1 MGISS
6 AINNA
11 VNGLKTNQQ
20 QSALVA
26 QNIANASTP
35 GYTTKTLSVQNY
47 QTPDGI
53 AGLLGVVQRLVNQEV
68 QNQFNSS
75 TSQTNYLSTQN
86 TYATSIDQLFG
97 TPGSTNTLQGA
108 LGAFQTAL
116 STLQASPSNQSAQ
129 QGAVSA
135 AQTVAQAF
143 NQVSSSI
150 QQLRSQADAQISDA
164 VGQVNTLTKTISDL
178 NNQIVSGQAAGND
191 ITNLQ
196 DQRDLAVTQ
205 LSQYVDVNTRT
216 DLTGA
221 MNVFTSAG
229 MQLVGASATQLSFS
243 PSGVLSASANGAVIT
258 TGTGANSID
267 VIATGQI
274 RSGSLAALV
283 NQRDTVLPKAQNQLD
298 DLAAT
303 IASSFSD
310 TTTKGT
316 TVTSGSQSGQSV
328 DLTGLQYGNPVNLTY
343 VDSTGA
349 TKKLMLVPVNGAG
362 NLPVPKTLSND
373 PTVNVVGFDASSGNI
388 ATNAAN
394 ALQTALG
401 ASFTVTNPSGNTLQ
415 VLNSGSGSAS
425 VTALSA
431 TVTQTQV
438 QAGTATLPLFTY
450 GSTGTPYTGA
460 YTGGK
465 AQKTGFSSVIS
476 INPAVLATPAL
487 MTQMSTSTQAG
498 DPTRPTAMLTNFT
511 NAQGTFGPETG
522 IVGGNGTFQATITGF
537 ANQITSYWGA
547 QSQNATSAL
556 NTQQVI
562 QNNLQSQV
570 TSTSSVNMD
579 TQLSQLV
586 QIQAAYQAN
595 ARVMTVA
602 QSMLTTLMQ
611 IQV

>member
-11 VNGLKTNQQ
+11 VNGLKVNQQ

-35 GYTTKTLSVQNY
+35 GYTTKTVSVQNY

-53 AGLLGVVQRLVNQEV
+53 AGLMGVVQRLVNQEI
-68 QNQFNSS
+68 QNQFNQS
-75 TSQTNYLSTQN
+75 TSQTNYMSTQN

-108 LGAFQTAL
+108 IGAFQTAL

-135 AQTVAQAF
+135 AQTVAQAL
-143 NQVSSSI
+143 NQVSSTV

-178 NNQIVSGQAAGND
+178 NVKIVSGQASGND
-191 ITNLQ
+191 VTNLE

-221 MNVFTSAG
+221 MNVFTTAG
-229 MQLVGASATQLSFS
+229 MQLVGAAATQLNFS
-243 PSGVLSASANGAVIT
+243 PSGVLSATATGGVIT
-258 TGTGANSID
+258 TGTGANTTD
-267 VIATGQI
+267 VIASGQV

-283 NQRDTVLPKAQNQLD
+283 KQRDTVLPQAQNQLD

-303 IASSFSD
+303 IASAFSD

-349 TKKLMLVPVNGAG
+349 TKKLMLVPVNGSG
-362 NLPVPKTLSND
+362 NLPVPSSLSTD

-388 ATNAAN
+388 AANAST

-415 VLNSGSGSAS
+415 VLNSGTGSAS

-438 QAGTATLPLFTY
+438 QGGTATLPLFTY
-450 GSTGTPYTGA
+450 GSAGTPYTNS

-465 AQKTGFSSVIS
+465 AQKTGLSSVIS
-476 INPAVLATPAL
+476 VNPAVLANPSL
-487 MTQMSTSTQAG
+487 MTQMSSTTLAG
-498 DPTRPTAMLTNFT
+498 DPTRPTAMLSNFA
-511 NAQGTFGPETG
+511 NAQGTFGSETG
-522 IVGGNGTFQATITGF
+522 IVGGNGTFQATISGF

-547 QSQNATSAL
+547 QAQNATSAL
-556 NTQQVI
+556 STQQVI
-562 QNNLQSQV
+562 QNNLQTQV
-570 TSTSSVNMD
+570 ANTSSVNMD
-579 TQLSQLV
+579 TQLAQLV